1 MENTVV
7 TIQDKGPRFVLLTNE
22 DYANK
27 VEHQIARSIFKKFL
41 SDPSQEFVG
50 KVKLWIDKWHS
61 NKTLSNDWVKFITPE
76 HSKPGKMYDNVK
88 THKKNNR

>member
-7 TIQDKGPRFVLLTNE
+7 TIQDKGPRFVLLANE

-27 VEHQIARSIFKKFL
+27 VEHQIARSIFKKL
-41 SDPSQEFVG
+41 PSDPSQEFVC
-50 KVKLWIDKWHS
+50 KVKLWIDKWNS

-76 HSKPGKMYDNVK
+76 DSKPSKMYDNVK
-88 THKKNNR
+88 THKINNR

>member
-1 MENTVV
+1 MDYLNTIDASGKIKF
-7 TIQDKGPRFVLLTNE
+7 T
-22 DYANK
+22 
-27 VEHQIARSIFKKFL
+27 VETETEIGLEFL
-41 SDPSQEFVG
+41 
-50 KVKLWIDKWHS
+50 VKLWIHKWHS